1 MLQTLDIQETSPD
14 DANIKKTSTPNDAN
28 KIPDIRQPKVE
39 MWTPMEES
47 TT

>member
-1 MLQTLDIQETSPD
+1 MLQTLDVQETSPD
-14 DANIKKTSTPNDAN
+14 DANIKKTRTANDAN
-28 KIPDIRQPKVE
+28 NIRQPKVE